1 LHKPSK
7 PTRALIIRSGALGE
21 TIFALPVL
29 EALRAEFGN
38 DINIDWIGTPAASAL
53 FKLDH
58 RVNRVFHLKHRK
70 LPIWLSL
77 DKQAIIKA
85 SRKNP
90 YDLLINL
97 ESGNEFITLA
107 EKINAKQKFG
117 RPYNHIGAPK
127 KGEETNHPHA
137 IEALKTLY
145 SELVSEKNLSHA
157 VPKLYGESIE
167 IVHKKFQLPEK
178 YIIINAS
185 TSHHKKF
192 THRAWPLAHWQQ
204 LIDLLS
210 KEHALIIIGGKGEEK
225 FFDQLRPF
233 PPSVI
238 DLVDKSSLAELI
250 TIIQC
255 AQLLI
260 SADTGPSHI
269 GSATDTPVFA
279 LFGPSN
285 PAGTGPFK
293 TPSNEVHIIS
303 ANLECSPCNATDRM
317 KACHDNQ
324 CMKQILPEHVKQN
337 IDSFFNKKKAILDQ

>member
-1 LHKPSK
+1 LQKSSTPK
-7 PTRALIIRSGALGE
+7 KALVIRSGALGE
-21 TIFALPVL
+21 TIFALPVI

-38 DINIDWIGTPAASAL
+38 NTQIDWVGTPAASAL

-77 DKQAIIKA
+77 DKQAIIQA
-85 SRKNP
+85 SKKNP

-107 EKINAKQKFG
+107 EKIYANQKFG
-117 RPYNHIGAPK
+117 RPYNHIGSPK
-127 KGEETNHPHA
+127 KGEEIDHPHA

-145 SELVSEKNLSHA
+145 QDVVSGENLA
-157 VPKLYGESIE
+157 NAFPKIYGEPIE
-167 IVHKKFQLPEK
+167 VVRKKFQLPEK

-192 THRAWPLAHWQQ
+192 THRAWPLTHWQQ
-204 LIDLLS
+204 LTNLLS
-210 KEHALIIIGGKGEEK
+210 KEHTLIIIGGKGEEK
-225 FFDQLRPF
+225 FFNQLRPF
-233 PPSVI
+233 SQNII
-238 DLVDKSSLAELI
+238 DLVDKSSLTELI
-250 TIIQC
+250 TIIQY
-255 AQLLI
+255 AELLV

-285 PAGTGPFK
+285 PAGTGPYQ
-293 TPSNEVHIIS
+293 TPSNKVHIIS
-303 ANLECSPCNATDRM
+303 AHLECSPCNATSRI
-317 KACHDNQ
+317 KLCHDNQ
-324 CMKQILPEHVKQN
+324 CMKQILPEQVKHS
-337 IDSFFNKKKAILDQ
+337 IDSFFNQKKAILNQ